1 MAHNILLLGN
11 GINRLSNEYSWSDL
25 LDDLISDIGGSEAI
39 RYKEAKPFTLLYEEI
54 YSRALKQLQRTE
66 IRIKQKIAD
75 LVLDKFTPNE
85 FHTGFLSLDVEHI
98 LTTNYDYNLE
108 RAVSKASGNV
118 ANVLRETKYNLF
130 RRRAVNGTYIWH
142 VHGEAEVPNS
152 ITLGHEHYAGYLQKM
167 GAYLKDKIVSK
178 RKGESKEIRS
188 PLQRSLHKRE
198 AIPAFEEQN
207 SIYSWVDLFV
217 MNDVH
222 ILGLSLDYTEI
233 ELWWLLLYKER
244 LKNEKK
250 FNAGKTVY
258 YSFFPHRRDKRNEA
272 KLSLLES
279 LGIEVVRKDVGENYA
294 RIADAYSK
302 FIENFPLVEGRA

>member
-1 MAHNILLLGN
+1 MSNEVLLLGN

-25 LDDLISDIGGSEAI
+25 LDDLITDIGKSGAI
-39 RYKEAKPFTLLYEEI
+39 SYKEEKPFTLLYEEI
-54 YSRALKQLQRTE
+54 YSRALKHLQRKE
-66 IRIKQKIAD
+66 IAIKKKIAD

-85 FHTGFLSLDVEHI
+85 FHTNFLSLDVEHI

-108 RAVSKASGNV
+108 SAISKTQGTV
-118 ANVLRETKYNLF
+118 ANVLKETKYNLF
-130 RRRAVNGTYIWH
+130 RRREVNGTYIWH
-142 VHGEAEVPNS
+142 LHGEADVPNS

-178 RKGESKEIRS
+178 RKGESKEVRS
-188 PLQRSLHKRE
+188 PLQRSLYTRE
-198 AIPAFEEQN
+198 AIPTFEETN

-217 MNDVH
+217 MDDVH

-244 LKNEKK
+244 LRNEKK

-258 YSFFPHRRDKRNEA
+258 YSFYPHKMDKRNEA

-279 LGIEVVRKDVGENYA
+279 LGIEVVREDVGENYE
-294 RIADAYSK
+294 RIADAYSQ
-302 FIENFPLVEGRA
+302 FIENFPLLEGRA